1 LSHGFG
7 ATEARGFFKLHDWV
21 IIEPATS
28 YRGFGHYTDLFK
40 KDADGV
46 WRIQR
51 LELSY
56 DYKEERLS
64 YLGNEPPKPT
74 PAMES

>member
-1 LSHGFG
+1 MTLSSDNE
-7 ATEARGFFKLHDWV
+7 ATGFFKLHDWV

-28 YRGFGHYTDLFK
+28 YRGFGHYTDRFLRE
-40 KDADGV
+40 ADGR

-56 DYKEERLS
+56 EYKEEHVR
-64 YLGNEPPKPT
+64 YIGNEPPAPT
-74 PAMES
+74 PAMQK